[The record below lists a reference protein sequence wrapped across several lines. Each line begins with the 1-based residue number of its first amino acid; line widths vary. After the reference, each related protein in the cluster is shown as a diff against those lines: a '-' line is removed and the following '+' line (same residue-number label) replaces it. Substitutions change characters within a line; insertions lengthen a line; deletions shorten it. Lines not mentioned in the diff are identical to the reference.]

1 MSNLTDNLTETLKKK
16 PDEKEEI
23 KRKEEFKEK
32 EPENYLQQKRD
43 LNLEQLL
50 KTSGFIPEIKD
61 NPDLLRYEDDYLLIL
76 NKPAGMLVHPTVKE
90 DGYTLYNYVE
100 RYFNYKYGE
109 NDRPGLHPVLRLDRN
124 TSGLVIFAK
133 QPFVQTALSK
143 PDAVK
148 KEYLALVQ
156 GKLPQKE
163 GSLDFPIARKPGS
176 IIERCVSPDGK
187 ACRTDY
193 KVLKEFNLTEKS
205 VLSHTLSLVKV
216 RLHTGRTHQIRV
228 HFSHI
233 GSPLWH
239 DNLYGTPGP
248 QMRHGLH
255 AFKISFTHPVTG
267 KKMEISCDLPKDLKK
282 ALEIS
287 NS

>member
-1 MSNLTDNLTETLKKK
+1 MINSNDNLNENLNKSR
-16 PDEKEEI
+16 DEKENEKI
-23 KRKEEFKEK
+23 KEK
-32 EPENYLQQKRD
+32 EQENYLQQKRD
-43 LNLEQLL
+43 LNLEQLI

-61 NPDLLRYEDDYLLIL
+61 NPDMLRYEDDYLLIL

-100 RYFNYKYGE
+100 RYFNYKYDE
-109 NDRPGLHPVLRLDRN
+109 SDRPGLHPVLRLDRN

-187 ACRTDY
+187 TCRTDY
-193 KVLKEFNLTEKS
+193 KVLKEFNLANE
-205 VLSHTLSLVKV
+205 SLVEV

-233 GSPLWH
+233 GCPLWH

-255 AFKISFTHPVTG
+255 AFKISFIHPVT
-267 KKMEISCDLPKDLKK
+267 KKKLEISCDLPKDLKK
-282 ALEIS
+282 AMEADCPC
-287 NS
+287 